1 MCCGRVALMSICGS
15 MEGPLPYLYA
25 KEGASIVK
33 PGLVFKEEL
42 SGA

>member
-1 MCCGRVALMSICGS
+1 

-33 PGLVFKEEL
+33 SGLVFEEEL
-42 SGA
+42 PGA